1 MDILSASGAGDPG
14 SNPGGPTRKQT
25 FAGQKF
31 DQKLV
36 ILFEWPVLVGFVLVV
51 GLYVGF
57 MSKGHFNGFDFN
69 LRSKGALKKPN
80 LLKAAFVE

>member
-1 MDILSASGAGDPG
+1 M
-14 SNPGGPTRKQT
+14 
-25 FAGQKF
+25 
-31 DQKLV
+31 

-69 LRSKGALKKPN
+69 PRSKGALKKPN
-80 LLKAAFVE
+80 LSRVTFFGMNPTKIADFN